1 MTTVVP
7 ERIHG
12 AVLPEPEL
20 EFFGGGRHIDIRFG
34 LSDYGPLDAG
44 SELAPKTVRV
54 GLIGTPATIEGAR
67 EWLER
72 CRDGID
78 ASNSRQP
85 NLHPGFP
92 GFSPES
98 PFRATLAFDNTLE
111 RPIAQ
116 REFIALAKGGG
127 VVEGAVE
134 LFMREMAHVVDK
146 GAVDVFICAL
156 PPALLELMGTP
167 DATDPTDDS
176 EIVPDEAP
184 DFRRLLKARAMR
196 LRTPIQ
202 LVLPGTY
209 ARSGRARTRF
219 ERERQLQ
226 DEATR
231 AWNFHTAL
239 YYKAGGTPWRLVRD
253 SAALTTCYVGV
264 SFYRS
269 RDKATVSTS
278 IAQVFNELG
287 EGIIVRGAPAAVSKE
302 DRQTHL
308 SEADARQLLI
318 DALGRY
324 RQEHK
329 TLPARVALYKTS
341 LFDDAERVGLES
353 ALDELGIDSADL
365 LAVGSGDAKLF
376 RRGAYP
382 PLRGTFVALDE
393 RNLLLYTRGSV
404 DFFRTYPGP
413 YVPQPLAI
421 RCDQT
426 NRSPREL
433 AEEALALTK
442 MNWNNTQFDGY
453 WPITVRAAR
462 EVGNILKYLGAT
474 EPLEARYAY
483 YM

>member
-1 MTTVVP
+1 MSVIVP
-7 ERIHG
+7 TFQG
-12 AVLPEPEL
+12 AVLVEPEL
-20 EFFGGGRHIDIRFG
+20 EFLGGGRHIDIRFG

-44 SELAPKTVRV
+44 TDLAPSTIRV

-78 ASNSRQP
+78 ARDSRQP

-92 GFSPES
+92 GFSADS
-98 PFRATLAFDNTLE
+98 PFRAILAFDNRLE
-111 RPIAQ
+111 RPIPQ
-116 REFIALAKGGG
+116 REFLALSKSGA

-134 LFMREMAHVVDK
+134 LFMAEMTHVVEK
-146 GAVDVFICAL
+146 AHVDVFICAL

-167 DATDPTDDS
+167 DAVDPTDDS
-176 EIVPDEAP
+176 EVGPDESP
-184 DFRRLLKARAMR
+184 DFRRLLKAHAMR

-209 ARSGRARTRF
+209 ARSGRARTNF

-253 SAALTTCYVGV
+253 PSALTTCYVGV

-269 RDKATVSTS
+269 RDKTTISTS
-278 IAQVFNELG
+278 IAQVFNERG
-287 EGIIVRGAPAAVSKE
+287 EGIIVRGANAAISKD

-308 SEADARQLLI
+308 SEGDARQLLL
-318 DALGRY
+318 DTLARY

-341 LFDDAERVGLES
+341 PYDDAERAGFCA
-353 ALDELGIDSADL
+353 ALVELGVGSADL
-365 LAVGSGDAKLF
+365 LAVGSGDARLF

-382 PLRGTFVALDE
+382 PLRGTYVALDD
-393 RNLLLYTRGSV
+393 RNVLLYTRGSV

-413 YVPQPLAI
+413 YVPQPLSI
-421 RCDQT
+421 RCEETDLT
-426 NRSPREL
+426 PRDL

-462 EVGNILKYLGAT
+462 EVGNILKYVRPE
-474 EPLEARYAY
+474 EPIEARYAY